1 MIALSD
7 LSAIECGMRFDR
19 KLRHLMVERDIGQEA
34 LAKAAGVSQ
43 SSISRWLSGSHLP
56 QIDAAS
62 RIAREMGV
70 SLDWLA
76 DDEAEWPPPAPIYSA
91 PPRPVGS
98 IRYPE
103 PPATAEPTRKP
114 ARRK

>member
-76 DDEAEWPPPAPIYSA
+76 DDDAEWPPPAPIYNSD
-91 PPRPVGS
+91 PRPAGG
-98 IRYPE
+98 IRYPVPKGPDE
-103 PPATAEPTRKP
+103 PPATRG
-114 ARRK
+114 RRK